1 MRWFF
6 CHHSSKTGALLDPG
20 LQGLTGPAKSS
31 MDLSQ
36 LTMANDQRGEG
47 THRALATNSLPAR
60 MKGQIRVLVTCP
72 SSLVN
77 IYNSIKVQDFSTWEN
92 VNGVSAFSM
101 MGRPPGHNHPLLL
114 SIPWSSFPHM
124 PGEGEEQKHVVCS
137 ASLEPH
143 CSLLPLPP
151 AWPALFCQPC
161 RHLGQWKG

>member
-1 MRWFF
+1 
-6 CHHSSKTGALLDPG
+6 
-20 LQGLTGPAKSS
+20 

-77 IYNSIKVQDFSTWEN
+77 IYSSIKVQDFSTWEN

-101 MGRPPGHNHPLLL
+101 MGRPPWAPSSSATLHPLVLF
-114 SIPWSSFPHM
+114 SSYAR
-124 PGEGEEQKHVVCS
+124 G
-137 ASLEPH
+137 
-143 CSLLPLPP
+143 
-151 AWPALFCQPC
+151 
-161 RHLGQWKG
+161 R